1 METTPMIQLQYVW
14 IRNYESPRTITP
26 HQHTCYEFIYYLK
39 GSGNGIFGEE
49 KYSYSPGS
57 FVLVSPNVL
66 HGETHESQTSM
77 ISVGFR
83 LQNYFATPNSC
94 CFKDTASEIFNLIQ
108 LIRHEFKQKGVYYQQ
123 SIENFLERIVIEIL
137 KKTSTVVSQKRNNID
152 YAVSYIREYYM
163 SNIDLTELARSTG
176 YCDDHFRI
184 VFKKK
189 TGLSPKEYILET
201 RLNAAKKMLADSRLS
216 LSDISFKC
224 GYEYYSQFSLF
235 FKKRTSLTPSE
246 YRTKLLSTVN
256 E

>member
-14 IRNYESPRTITP
+14 IRNYESPRTIAP

-49 KYSYSPGS
+49 KYFYSPGS

-77 ISVGFR
+77 I
-83 LQNYFATPNSC
+83 
-94 CFKDTASEIFNLIQ
+94 FNLIQ
-108 LIRHEFKQKGVYYQQ
+108 MIRHEFKQKGVYYQQ

-137 KKTSTVVSQKRNNID
+137 KKTSTVVSQKWDNID

-163 SNIDLTELARSTG
+163 SKIDLTELARSTG

-189 TGLSPKEYILET
+189 TGLSPKEYILEA
-201 RLNAAKKMLADSRLS
+201 RLNAAKKMLTDSRLS

-235 FKKRTSLTPSE
+235 FKNRTSLTPSE
-246 YRTKLLSTVN
+246 YRTKLLSNVN
-256 E
+256 K

>member
-1 METTPMIQLQYVW
+1 MEATTMIQLQYVW
-14 IRNYESPRTITP
+14 IRNYESPRTIAP

-39 GSGNGIFGEE
+39 GSGNGIFGES
-49 KYSYSPGS
+49 KYSYSPGN
-57 FVLVSPNVL
+57 FVLVSPNVI

-83 LQNYFATPNSC
+83 LQNHFASPQSC
-94 CFKDTASEIFNLIQ
+94 CFKDTGSEIFNLIQ
-108 LIRHEFKQKGVYYQQ
+108 MIRHEFKQKGIYYQQ
-123 SIENFLERIVIEIL
+123 SIENLLGRIVIEIL
-137 KKTSTVVSQKRNNID
+137 KKTSNAVSQKRNNID

-184 VFKKK
+184 VFKKR
-189 TGLSPKEYILET
+189 TGLSPKEYILQT
-201 RLNAAKKMLADSRLS
+201 RLNAAKKMLADSRIS
-216 LSDISFKC
+216 LSDISSKC

-246 YRTKLLSTVN
+246 YRAKFLST
-256 E
+256 